1 MDPPSADYQKVD
13 TINTEANEAYTEIAF
28 ISSLNQNRYDQLI
41 NDLHNAFK
49 MGWDEYPKEP
59 TSAYDPSMN
68 WKGETWSVAV
78 PNNDGLEFLTD
89 NIGQDGDMHTTY
101 GSVIP
106 TRDRNPLGH
115 HICVMK
121 HYTKT
126 SPERYKSNTSGKKEK
141 QTGTY
146 PKAPATQERA

>member
-13 TINTEANEAYTEIAF
+13 TINTEANEANTEIAF

-68 WKGETWSVAV
+68 WKG
-78 PNNDGLEFLTD
+78 
-89 NIGQDGDMHTTY
+89 
-101 GSVIP
+101 
-106 TRDRNPLGH
+106 
-115 HICVMK
+115 
-121 HYTKT
+121 KT
-126 SPERYKSNTSGKKEK
+126 
-141 QTGTY
+141 
-146 PKAPATQERA
+146 